1 MRSLILIALVCLCGC
16 SSGPEAVTTP
26 AAPEV
31 FRVKFDTSKG
41 VFVVLHPNAERT
53 AEAMETYCRGH
64 LAAYKVPRQIEL
76 AAELPKSATGKI
88 LKRVLRARATPAETV
103 V

>member
-1 MRSLILIALVCLCGC
+1 MLYRHPAIKECAVVGVPDSLKG
-16 SSGPEAVTTP
+16 EAVK
-26 AAPEV
+26 AV
-31 FRVKFDTSKG
+31 
-41 VFVVLHPNAERT
+41 VVLHPNAELT